1 MISPEWN
8 ELFQQSQQSVHN
20 IIETVHRDPVV
31 YPLPEHIF
39 KAFENCLPEQVKVVI
54 VGQDC
59 YHKEGQATGMAF
71 AVPPDCKIP
80 PSLRNIQKE
89 LKADVGVDLSDR
101 TLQKWSDQGVLLLNS
116 ALTVR
121 KGEPRSHLKQWEPFT
136 DDVIKI
142 LSRTQKRLV
151 FLLWGKYAQSKEHL
165 IDPTGSHLILT
176 ASHPS
181 PLAANRGGWFGQK
194 HFSRTNSFLKDPIE
208 W

>member
-31 YPLPEHIF
+31 YPPPEHIF
-39 KAFENCLPEQVKVVI
+39 KAFENCLPEQVKV

-71 AVPPDCKIP
+71 AVPPDCKVP

-121 KGEPRSHLKQWEPFT
+121 KGEPRSHLGQLS
-136 DDVIKI
+136 I
-142 LSRTQKRLV
+142 LSENKRYYLSSRHPFISPVSLV
-151 FLLWGKYAQSKEHL
+151 GTCKECRVA
-165 IDPTGSHLILT
+165 G
-176 ASHPS
+176 
-181 PLAANRGGWFGQK
+181 FGCTIS
-194 HFSRTNSFLKDPIE
+194 SRSF
-208 W
+208 